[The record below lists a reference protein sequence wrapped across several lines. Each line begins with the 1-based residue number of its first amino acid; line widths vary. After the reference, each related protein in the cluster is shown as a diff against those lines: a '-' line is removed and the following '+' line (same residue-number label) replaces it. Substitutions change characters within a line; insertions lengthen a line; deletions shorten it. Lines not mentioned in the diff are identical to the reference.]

1 MGLFFVTFYSVYS
14 SRAHYSYE
22 LRRRELEELDQKVKY
37 IQSTLSSSSTQWYE
51 DTEKKIMNSKV
62 SDGGTLQEEIQALL
76 SSSSSSHSNRDSV
89 LLKTEEMNKNAES
102 NTNTSASSI
111 NNHIKDTIKHSTIPS
126 SSTTSPSTSTTTSN
140 TNPVSTLV
148 PAQSI
153 GINGHEK
160 AKKPPSYNIKL

>member
-22 LRRRELEELDQKVKY
+22 LRRRELEELDRKVKY
-37 IQSTLSSSSTQWYE
+37 IQSTLSSSTQWYE
-51 DTEKKIMNSKV
+51 ATEKKIMNSKV

-76 SSSSSSHSNRDSV
+76 SSSSFSHSNRDPV
-89 LLKTEEMNKNAES
+89 LLKIEEMNKNAES

-126 SSTTSPSTSTTTSN
+126 TSTTSTSTTTSN
-140 TNPVSTLV
+140 TNHVSTSI